1 MSHTVSDEATS
12 LRPLS
17 VKAAI
22 DSTQMSGHGS
32 VATQLCLHKQAAGWI
47 WPSSRGLPISALEP
61 HVVHNQQQGHL
72 LTVSAMQTLGSSG
85 QPDEAESAFLE
96 DPQVIMCVLEFEKQ
110 GSGEPD
116 CSP

>member
-1 MSHTVSDEATS
+1 
-12 LRPLS
+12 
-17 VKAAI
+17 
-22 DSTQMSGHGS
+22 
-32 VATQLCLHKQAAGWI
+32 
-47 WPSSRGLPISALEP
+47 
-61 HVVHNQQQGHL
+61 
-72 LTVSAMQTLGSSG
+72 MQTLGSSG